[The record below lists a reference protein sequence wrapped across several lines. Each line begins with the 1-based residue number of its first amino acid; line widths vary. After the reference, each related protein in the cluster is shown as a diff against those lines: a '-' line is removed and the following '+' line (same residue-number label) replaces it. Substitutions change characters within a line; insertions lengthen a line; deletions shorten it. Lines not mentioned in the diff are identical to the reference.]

1 MWHRRIYYHLA
12 VHAHRAGL
20 PPVDLVSEDG
30 TVKALVLLL
39 VFAATLLAGSERIYV
54 ANTGGADIS
63 VIDPATNSV
72 IGVIRVS
79 KHPHAIFAS
88 LDKSRLYVP
97 SEQEDVLDV
106 VDLGTSKVIHRVPP
120 GRQPNNLAIT
130 PDSREYPSELIDRPE
145 HAEQS
150 VRSYVKVTA
159 KPPGGR
165 DQLLKKVVAVRTA
178 NNGC

>member
-1 MWHRRIYYHLA
+1 MRDRDAPSAVILHAVTGDAKRCVSGVHRRIYYDLA

-20 PPVDLVSEDG
+20 PPVALVSEDG
-30 TVKALVLLL
+30 TVKALALLL
-39 VFAATLLAGSERIYV
+39 AFAATLLAGAERIYV

-79 KHPHAIFAS
+79 KHPHAIVAS

-106 VDLGTSKVIHRVPP
+106 VDLGTSWDRA
-120 GRQPNNLAIT
+120 PNQGQFRA
-130 PDSREYPSELIDRPE
+130 P
-145 HAEQS
+145 AEGQLYADGS
-150 VRSYVKVTA
+150 VSFK
-159 KPPGGR
+159 
-165 DQLLKKVVAVRTA
+165 LLM
-178 NNGC
+178 